1 MTRRPQIIP
10 WLWVASLVVVL
21 AACGGSSTSTPG
33 DSPSARLQ
41 GMVDIG
47 DRSLLLRCRGSGGPT
62 VVLEAGLADDLST
75 WDAVQAPVSARTRVC
90 AYNRANI
97 GVSDAAPKPRTTTDM
112 VDDLE
117 HLLAAAD
124 ERPPYVLVGFS
135 FGGLVV
141 QQFAATHADD
151 VAGLVL
157 VESNHPDE
165 ERQFESHLT
174 RRQIRE
180 DRAEVAGNPEG
191 ADVFSSFDEVRS
203 AGPLPDVPLVVVT
216 AGVPEEWPPGWNPR
230 VFNRLRSRQQADLAT
245 LVPGGRQMF
254 ARQSGHRVP
263 DEQPEVVVRAL
274 DDVVDRAGSG

>member
-1 MTRRPQIIP
+1 
-10 WLWVASLVVVL
+10 
-21 AACGGSSTSTPG
+21 
-33 DSPSARLQ
+33 
-41 GMVDIG
+41 MVDIG

-75 WDAVQAPVSARTRVC
+75 WDAVQESVSARTRVC

-124 ERPPYVLVGFS
+124 EPPPYVLVGFS

-141 QQFAATHADD
+141 QQFAATHPDD
-151 VAGLVL
+151 VAGVVL

-165 ERQFESHLT
+165 QRQFESHLT

-274 DDVVDRAGSG
+274 DDVLDRAGSG

>member
-1 MTRRPQIIP
+1 MTRRPHVVSSL
-10 WLWVASLVVVL
+10 WLASLVIVL
-21 AACGGSSTSTPG
+21 AGCGGSSTLTP
-33 DSPSARLQ
+33 DESPTSRVQ

-124 ERPPYVLVGFS
+124 EPPPYVLVGFS
-135 FGGLVV
+135 FGGLVM
-141 QQFAATHADD
+141 QQFAASHPDD
-151 VAGLVL
+151 VAGVVL

-165 ERQFESHLT
+165 QRQFESHLT
-174 RRQIRE
+174 RRQIQE

-263 DEQPEVVVRAL
+263 DEQPEVVVRAV
-274 DDVVDRAGSG
+274 DDVLDRAGSG

>member
-1 MTRRPQIIP
+1 MTRRPHVVSSL
-10 WLWVASLVVVL
+10 WLASLVIVL
-21 AACGGSSTSTPG
+21 AGCGGSSTLTP
-33 DSPSARLQ
+33 DESPTSRVQ

-124 ERPPYVLVGFS
+124 EPPPYVLVGFS
-135 FGGLVV
+135 FGGLVM
-141 QQFAATHADD
+141 QQFAASHPDD
-151 VAGLVL
+151 VAGVVL

-165 ERQFESHLT
+165 QRQFESHLT
-174 RRQIRE
+174 RRQIQE

-191 ADVFSSFDEVRS
+191 AEVFSSFDEVRS

-263 DEQPEVVVRAL
+263 DEQPEVVVRAV
-274 DDVVDRAGSG
+274 DDVLDRAGSG

>member
-1 MTRRPQIIP
+1 MTRRPHVVSSL
-10 WLWVASLVVVL
+10 WLASLVIVL
-21 AACGGSSTSTPG
+21 AGCGGSSTLTP
-33 DSPSARLQ
+33 DESPTSRVQ

-124 ERPPYVLVGFS
+124 EPPPYVLVGFS
-135 FGGLVV
+135 FGGLVM
-141 QQFAATHADD
+141 QQFAASHPDD
-151 VAGLVL
+151 VAGVVL

-165 ERQFESHLT
+165 QRQFESHLT
-174 RRQIRE
+174 RRQIQE

-263 DEQPEVVVRAL
+263 DEQPEVVVRAV
-274 DDVVDRAGSG
+274 DDVLDSAGSG

>member
-1 MTRRPQIIP
+1 MTRRPHVVS
-10 WLWVASLVVVL
+10 WLWLASLVVVL
-21 AACGGSSTSTPG
+21 AACGGSSTSTPVE
-33 DSPSARLQ
+33 SPSARLQ

-62 VVLEAGLADDLST
+62 VILEAGLADDLST
-75 WDAVQAPVSARTRVC
+75 WDDVQESVSARTRVC

-97 GVSDAAPKPRTTTDM
+97 GVSDAAPKPRTTADM

-124 ERPPYVLVGFS
+124 EPPPYVLVGFS

-165 ERQFESHLT
+165 QRQFEAHLT
-174 RRQIRE
+174 RRQIQE

-216 AGVPEEWPPGWNPR
+216 AGLPDEWPPGWDPR
-230 VFNRLRSRQQADLAT
+230 VFNRLRSRQQADLAR

-274 DDVVDRAGSG
+274 DDVLDRTGSG

>member
-1 MTRRPQIIP
+1 
-10 WLWVASLVVVL
+10 
-21 AACGGSSTSTPG
+21 
-33 DSPSARLQ
+33 
-41 GMVDIG
+41 MVDIG

-75 WDAVQAPVSARTRVC
+75 WDTVQESVSARTRVC

-124 ERPPYVLVGFS
+124 EPPPYVLVGFS

-141 QQFAATHADD
+141 QQFAATHPDD

-165 ERQFESHLT
+165 QRQFESHLT
-174 RRQIRE
+174 RKQIRD
-180 DRAEVAGNPEG
+180 DRAAVAANPEG
-191 ADVFSSFDEVRS
+191 ADVFSSFDEVRA
-203 AGPLPDVPLVVVT
+203 AGPLPAVPLVVVT
-216 AGVPEEWPPGWNPR
+216 AGVPEEWPPGWNPK

-274 DDVVDRAGSG
+274 DDVLDRAGSG